1 LLLPHVR
8 NGLGD
13 RGVYFGRTGVCAA
26 FLKGDFVW
34 QVVFGGH
41 ADGISADFVDQEQP
55 SRPTQRISGG
65 QKDATGPSVKFA
77 FSKNSTRLT
86 PRSKAPTTAD
96 FGLFNR
102 F

>member
-13 RGVYFGRTGVCAA
+13 RGVYFGRTGVCTAS
-26 FLKGDFVW
+26 LKSDFVW

-41 ADGISADFVDQEQP
+41 ADGISADFVDHEQP
-55 SRPTQRISGG
+55 GWPTQRISGG
-65 QKDATGPSVKFA
+65 QKDATGPSAKFA
-77 FSKNSTRLT
+77 FSKNATCLT
-86 PRSKAPTTAD
+86 PRSEALATAD